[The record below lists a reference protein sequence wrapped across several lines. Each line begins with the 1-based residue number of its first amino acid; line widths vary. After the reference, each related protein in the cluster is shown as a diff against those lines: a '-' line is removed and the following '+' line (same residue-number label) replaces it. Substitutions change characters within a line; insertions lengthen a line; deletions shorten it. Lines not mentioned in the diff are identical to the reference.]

1 MKKRKKR
8 YKQKPMHFGNRKNWG
23 SINSVYVEESPLVYS
38 PVIEMKDM
46 SKKKVTEITKRLLE
60 RDKAERL
67 RGN

>member
-8 YKQKPMHFGNRKNWG
+8 YKQKPMNFGNSKNWG
-23 SINSVYVEESPLVYS
+23 SINSVFLEESPLIYS

-46 SKKKVTEITKRLLE
+46 SKKKVKEITKRLLE